1 MAEMTT
7 LGALVATP
15 TGNPF
20 HERVKDII
28 RAKFPQGWSAWPV
41 SSSIPVD
48 PKPDRNKLRFA
59 IPTVDLCLAYDPD
72 ARSISERS
80 FKHLKASL
88 FTWPVGRALI
98 YSPADFAL
106 ALRPSREDFDAFL
119 ESIRPLKPLFL
130 CRESACKVLGNGSP
144 IVVADNDAP
153 SASSEIRAPSY
164 ESLSPSR
171 PAVIQVVNQQLKP
184 VTDRLAAFEDRFL
197 EFQASITELLRNP
210 PQSRRSE
217 SSVEDYADD
226 ISGIGEDEASS
237 PPPTEDP
244 WFPEEEVLDPPRSP
258 DMSDFAAQTI
268 ELAPRY
274 PEAPEVLV
282 KDLIRCQSLDSSGWD
297 RIRYVD
303 AENALKHAAPFQPLI
318 ANPSLICSN
327 KIAESNL
334 RNFERVLCNL
344 SFGLLAQRDAF
355 QAARKEMVKLNPAA
369 EPLFKKLFTGEQ
381 SLFKTTSA
389 HLLQYTCGKRAEVIQ
404 ERRKLLLPADS
415 AIKRTISAIPPSK
428 THLFHEESLAK
439 VPTPPAQ
446 RARSFGVHQL
456 KRRAAGPSPS
466 GAPPKVPRTNYAP
479 REDKGKPTRTK
490 PSWKSTERIHDRRP
504 RSSRQPFPIK
514 KRS

>member
-1 MAEMTT
+1 MTT

-28 RAKFPQGWSAWPV
+28 RAKFPQGWPAWPV
-41 SSSIPVD
+41 SSSIPVA
-48 PKPDRNKLRFA
+48 PNPDRNKLRFA

-106 ALRPSREDFDAFL
+106 ALRPSKEDFDAFL
-119 ESIRPLKPLFL
+119 ESIRSLKPLFL
-130 CRESACKVLGNGSP
+130 CRESACKALGNGLP

-226 ISGIGEDEASS
+226 ISGIGEDEAFS

-244 WFPEEEVLDPPRSP
+244 WFPEEEVLDPPTTP
-258 DMSDFAAQTI
+258 VT
-268 ELAPRY
+268 
-274 PEAPEVLV
+274 
-282 KDLIRCQSLDSSGWD
+282 D
-297 RIRYVD
+297 RIIKQLSTADVRSTSFVTIGR
-303 AENALKHAAPFQPLI
+303 EL
-318 ANPSLICSN
+318 SN
-327 KIAESNL
+327 KCL
-334 RNFERVLCNL
+334 
-344 SFGLLAQRDAF
+344 
-355 QAARKEMVKLNPAA
+355 
-369 EPLFKKLFTGEQ
+369 
-381 SLFKTTSA
+381 
-389 HLLQYTCGKRAEVIQ
+389 
-404 ERRKLLLPADS
+404 
-415 AIKRTISAIPPSK
+415 
-428 THLFHEESLAK
+428 
-439 VPTPPAQ
+439 
-446 RARSFGVHQL
+446 
-456 KRRAAGPSPS
+456 
-466 GAPPKVPRTNYAP
+466 
-479 REDKGKPTRTK
+479 
-490 PSWKSTERIHDRRP
+490 
-504 RSSRQPFPIK
+504 
-514 KRS
+514 